1 MSMSTTQ
8 KPVCLNRSQLVVD
21 AAADA
26 DADADVVVGTLEAI
40 SAAVESE
47 VNKTTAEI
55 KMNVSPSMAGARP
68 IRSSGFAV
76 VYMSAVIYEARRPR
90 GLMSIGKVLWKRK
103 AITARE
109 ELDGDFEAPCSPVT
123 VPLAAVSGLVAH

>member
-1 MSMSTTQ
+1 MSTTQ

-26 DADADVVVGTLEAI
+26 DADVVVGTLEAI

-47 VNKTTAEI
+47 VNNTTAVI
-55 KMNVSPSMAGARP
+55 KVNVSPSMAGARP
-68 IRSSGFAV
+68 SRSFGFAV

-123 VPLAAVSGLVAH
+123 VPLAAVSHLVAH